1 MKRKGTREIGSLY
14 QGSVP
19 YILKARAGEYHL
31 LYGGLCYIE
40 FIKLRFPCNETI
52 LFSCRVGGSG
62 GWPGSSTLTFSNN
75 LGGGGGGAVILHH
88 NFSHS
93 LSVPFQ
99 FMPNFV
105 TC

>member
-1 MKRKGTREIGSLY
+1 MRPFCFPAEWGG
-14 QGSVP
+14 
-19 YILKARAGEYHL
+19 AGVGLAVQPL
-31 LYGGLCYIE
+31 LFQI
-40 FIKLRFPCNETI
+40 
-52 LFSCRVGGSG
+52 
-62 GWPGSSTLTFSNN
+62 TLE
-75 LGGGGGGAVILHH
+75 GGGGGAVILHH